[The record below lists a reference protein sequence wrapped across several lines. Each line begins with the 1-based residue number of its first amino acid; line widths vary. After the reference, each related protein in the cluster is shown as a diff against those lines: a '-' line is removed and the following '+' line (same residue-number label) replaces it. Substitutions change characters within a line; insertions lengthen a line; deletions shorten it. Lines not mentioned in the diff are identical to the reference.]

1 MKPASSRPAERAT
14 TDPMGQIRAGRD
26 LRLLRRAV
34 EPPARP
40 LIAAGDLAILFWLL
54 AGLPLSFLP
63 CRLRWG
69 LCRALAGPAL
79 LGNRAQGASQAI
91 RRMVKVEDAAARRIV
106 RLVYAGRLASQLDL
120 LRGLAA
126 SPDLVYECHGLER
139 LDAALAEGH
148 GAVLWISDFVGAGD
162 AVKVAL
168 ARYGVS
174 HLSRPEH
181 GFSKTRFAIRFLN
194 PIRNRFERGYLKER
208 LVYDRGSPKRA
219 LGRMMACLAENGVV
233 SITASTHEGR
243 QLAEGRLLGGR
254 LGLAIGAPKAALLS
268 GAALI
273 AVHALRDRRDPRRFE
288 IILDPPLPLS
298 RDLPATEAIL
308 AATGAYL
315 EGLEELVSHRP
326 EAWGGWRR
334 LGALA

>member
-1 MKPASSRPAERAT
+1 M
-14 TDPMGQIRAGRD
+14 
-26 LRLLRRAV
+26 RRAV
-34 EPPARP
+34 KPTARR

-54 AGLPLSFLP
+54 AGLPLSLLP

-69 LCRALAGPAL
+69 LCRALAIPAL
-79 LGNRAQGASQAI
+79 LGVRAQAASQAL
-91 RRMVKVEDAAARRIV
+91 RRMANVEDAVARSIV
-106 RLVYAGRLASQLDL
+106 RQVYAGRLASQLDL
-120 LRGLAA
+120 LHGLLAG
-126 SPDLVYECHGLER
+126 PDLVYECRGIER
-139 LDAALAEGH
+139 LDAALDEGR

-194 PIRNRFERGYLKER
+194 PIRILFERTYLKER

-219 LGRMMACLAENGVV
+219 LGRLLACLAENGVV

-243 QLAEGRLLGGR
+243 QLAEGRLLEGHLR
-254 LGLAIGAPKAALLS
+254 LAIGAPKAALLS

-273 AVHALRDRRDPRRFE
+273 PVHAIRNRSDPRRFE
-288 IILDPPLPLS
+288 IILGPPLPLS

-315 EGLEELVSHRP
+315 EGLEELVSRRP
-326 EAWGGWRR
+326 EAWGSWRR
-334 LGALA
+334 LGTLA

>member
-14 TDPMGQIRAGRD
+14 TDPMGQIPAGRD

-40 LIAAGDLAILFWLL
+40 LIATGDLAILFWLL

-69 LCRALAGPAL
+69 LCRALAHPAP
-79 LGNRAQGASQAI
+79 LGGRAHGASQAL
-91 RRMVKVEDAAARRIV
+91 RRMTNVDAGVARSIV
-106 RLVYAGRLASQLDL
+106 RLVYASRLASQLDL
-120 LRGLAA
+120 LRGLIAG
-126 SPDLVYECHGLER
+126 PDLVYECRGLER
-139 LDAALAEGH
+139 LDAALAEGR
-148 GAVLWISDFVGAGD
+148 GAILWISDFVGAGD

-168 ARYGVS
+168 ARYRVS

-194 PIRNRFERGYLKER
+194 PIRIRFERAYLKER

-219 LGRMMACLAENGVV
+219 LGRLMACLAENGVV
-233 SITASTHEGR
+233 SITASAHEGR
-243 QLAEGRLLGGR
+243 QLAEGRLLNGR
-254 LGLAIGAPKAALLS
+254 LRLATGAPKAALLS

-273 AVHALRDRRDPRRFE
+273 PVHAFRSRADPRRFE
-288 IILDPPLPLS
+288 IILGPPLSLS
-298 RDLPATEAIL
+298 RDLPETEAIL

-315 EGLEELVSHRP
+315 DGLEELVSRQP